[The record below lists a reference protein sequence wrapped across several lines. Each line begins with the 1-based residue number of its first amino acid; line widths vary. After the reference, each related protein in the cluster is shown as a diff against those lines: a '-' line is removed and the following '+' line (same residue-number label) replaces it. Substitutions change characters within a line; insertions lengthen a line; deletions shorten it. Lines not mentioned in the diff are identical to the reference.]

1 MSPWGAGIS
10 AKLERTLRHHQGQP
24 LSALDTLGSGRVRE
38 AHHIDGRTPGD
49 LAASD
54 SKARWS
60 AGTGRKELHALF
72 VGLDSHGALR
82 VDPALPHTP
91 TKRPLMT
98 AKP

>member
-1 MSPWGAGIS
+1 MVSI
-10 AKLERTLRHHQGQP
+10 E
-24 LSALDTLGSGRVRE
+24 GRMQR
-38 AHHIDGRTPGD
+38 D

-54 SKARWS
+54 PKARWP

-72 VGLDSHGALR
+72 VGLDSRGALR
-82 VDPALPHTP
+82 VDPALTHTP